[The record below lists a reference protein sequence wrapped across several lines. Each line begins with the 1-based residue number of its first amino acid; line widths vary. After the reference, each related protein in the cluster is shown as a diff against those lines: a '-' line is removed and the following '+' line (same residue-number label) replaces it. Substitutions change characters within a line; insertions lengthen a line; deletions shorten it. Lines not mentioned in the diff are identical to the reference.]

1 MIRKPSWTVYARGVV
16 SCPQVQE
23 KAEDVGLVRAVAAGD
38 RSALGE
44 LYDRHHSVLM
54 AVGMRIVSDRQET
67 EDLLHDVFLEV
78 WKRAHTYDPK
88 RASVRSWLLLRMRS
102 RALDRVKSARMA
114 KRRPMDQAPAETQ
127 DASASR
133 DVDAGRIPG
142 WLESLS
148 NEQRDV
154 IALGYFEGLSCREI
168 GERLG
173 IPIGT
178 VKSRLASALRVLRK
192 VAEAAT

>member
-1 MIRKPSWTVYARGVV
+1 ML
-16 SCPQVQE
+16 E

-54 AVGMRIVSDRQET
+54 AVGMRIIANRQET

-114 KRRPMDQAPAETQ
+114 RRRPMDQAPTETH
-127 DASASR
+127 DATASR
-133 DVDAGRIPG
+133 DVDASRIPG
-142 WLESLS
+142 WMESLS
-148 NEQRDV
+148 REQRDV

-168 GERLG
+168 GETLD

-192 VAEAAT
+192 VAEATT